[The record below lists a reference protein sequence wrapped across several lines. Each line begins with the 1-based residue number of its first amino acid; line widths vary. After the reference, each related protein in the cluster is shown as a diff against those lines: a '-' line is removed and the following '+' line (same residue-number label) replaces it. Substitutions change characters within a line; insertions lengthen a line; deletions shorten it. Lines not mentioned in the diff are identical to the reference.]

1 MRRLFVALALPD
13 AVKDRISR
21 IQEGL
26 DCARWIDPENL
37 HLTLRFVGEVDRV
50 VADDLEA
57 ALTVIRAPAV
67 ELDLNSLGHFES
79 RGRPHALWVGVE
91 ADGALCHLRD
101 RVEAAAK
108 RAGLRPEGRKFHPHI
123 TIARLHGTS
132 GAEVSA
138 WIAHN
143 SPFKLPPV
151 PVREVT
157 LFRSRLGRAGA
168 RYEAEAMYPLISS
181 AFTVSAWDADDTLD
195 DGEEPDWAH
204 PDFDVSEWVG
214 GTWASTI
221 SAQRG

>member
-13 AVKDRISR
+13 AVKERISR

-26 DCARWIDPENL
+26 DGARWIDLDNL
-37 HLTLRFVGEVDRV
+37 HLTLRFVGEVDRLI
-50 VADDLEA
+50 ADDLQA
-57 ALTVIRAPAV
+57 ALSVVRVPSV
-67 ELDLNSLGHFES
+67 ELDLNSLGHFET
-79 RGRPHALWVGVE
+79 RGRPHALWIGAE
-91 ADGALCHLRD
+91 ADGDLCHLRD

-108 RAGLRPEGRKFHPHI
+108 RAGLRPEGRKFRPHV

-132 GAEVSA
+132 CTDVSA
-138 WIAHN
+138 WITRY

-157 LFRSRLGRAGA
+157 LFRSHLGQAGA
-168 RYEAEAMYPLISS
+168 QYEIEALYPLISQS
-181 AFTVSAWDADDTLD
+181 FAVSAWDAEDALEEVD
-195 DGEEPDWAH
+195 EPDWAH

-214 GTWASTI
+214 GTLASTI